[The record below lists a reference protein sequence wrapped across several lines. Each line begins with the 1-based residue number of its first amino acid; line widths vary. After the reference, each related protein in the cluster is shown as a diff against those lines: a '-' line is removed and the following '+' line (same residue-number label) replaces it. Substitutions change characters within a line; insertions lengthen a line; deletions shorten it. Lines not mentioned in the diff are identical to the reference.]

1 MSDDTKENVESN
13 KNTNTLTMQP
23 IDEFIKEFI
32 KKTRGMSKK
41 DIAFTVWEFGNWEWA
56 RGKTHEQN
64 RKKK

>member
-1 MSDDTKENVESN
+1 
-13 KNTNTLTMQP
+13 
-23 IDEFIKEFI
+23 
-32 KKTRGMSKK
+32 MSKK